1 MSNDGRMQPKAAIT
15 ASATPAIRRPNS
27 FINPTASY
35 YLMIV
40 TSQHSSHSSFQFAIS
55 TSLVA
60 AVGTNSRMRCG
71 IAIRILSLALNITRF
86 TLSSPRSL
94 TLESAVM
101 FCWPMIF
108 NEAFPTTPALKAG
121 DGLVSTEI
129 RNRLNTR
136 RCIILRK
143 SGVGQQSA

>member
-1 MSNDGRMQPKAAIT
+1 MSNDGRMQPKVSIT
-15 ASATPAIRRPNS
+15 APATPAIHRPS
-27 FINPTASY
+27 YFINPTVSY

-40 TSQHSSHSSFQFAIS
+40 ISQHSSHSSFQFAIS

-60 AVGTNSRMRCG
+60 AVGMNSRMRCG
-71 IAIRILSLALNITRF
+71 IAIRILSLALNITMF

-108 NEAFPTTPALKAG
+108 KEPFPTTPALKAG
-121 DGLVSTEI
+121 AGLVSTEI
-129 RNRLNTR
+129 RSRLSTR
-136 RCIILRK
+136 RCIILRE